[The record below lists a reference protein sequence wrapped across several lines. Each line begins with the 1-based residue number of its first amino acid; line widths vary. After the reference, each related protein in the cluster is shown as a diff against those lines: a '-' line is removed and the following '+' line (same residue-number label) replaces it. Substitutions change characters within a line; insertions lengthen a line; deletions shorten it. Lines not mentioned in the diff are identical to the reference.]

1 MGSHGYNNA
10 HDDLYENSAFTADMS
25 SKMQVPKRISVL
37 GGKIELICYFVKFY
51 SILKLYIYS
60 GTEEDDKIG
69 MGSYS
74 TRYSSKSDS
83 KYEMKVPE
91 RILVV
96 GE

>member
-1 MGSHGYNNA
+1 
-10 HDDLYENSAFTADMS
+10 
-25 SKMQVPKRISVL
+25 
-37 GGKIELICYFVKFY
+37 
-51 SILKLYIYS
+51 
-60 GTEEDDKIG
+60 

-96 GE
+96 GEWSFVVNSFSNDVKIAIWDTIIPLV

>member
-1 MGSHGYNNA
+1 
-10 HDDLYENSAFTADMS
+10 
-25 SKMQVPKRISVL
+25 
-37 GGKIELICYFVKFY
+37 LICYFVKFY
-51 SILKLYIYS
+51 SKLYIYS

-91 RILVV
+91 RIRVV